1 MSQLGILILALVLQ
15 VHANTSTL
23 SCSWFTKMST
33 AVQGFQDQS
42 WLWGWAWG
50 PDSTVSIVDRSPPVT
65 FPSRPAGFGAEI
77 SDALLGY
84 VIPLNSFT
92 VSCSN
97 TTATSD
103 VDSPNLGCPSLC
115 SIDPDIPQRLEP
127 WIALVQRGACQFV
140 SKARE
145 AQRLGAKAIVVGG
158 EDPDISGK
166 PDTLVNM
173 FSPEDASDVTI
184 AATYIKYSSYAE
196 LYSLISTSNTSQ
208 AGLKTVSLLIRSEFS
223 AWQWYSPILTFLT
236 ILFIPSSLTFL
247 TLVIHRIRAAHA
259 AQRERAPED
268 VVKNLPWRVWTGSGW
283 EKHEGVTPGR
293 PDQSQSTVPAPSTPL
308 DDIDVELGVSLPTNP
323 TTSTHLDDEEDPV
336 WFNTQVECAICLDEF
351 AKGDKVR
358 VLPCK
363 HIFHLDEI
371 DEWLIQ
377 LKKLCPICKADVTRP
392 PRLAHSD
399 PNGAPHRELAPLED
413 SPPSPP
419 FVPSERTPLLHA
431 VTVARDN
438 HES

>member
-1 MSQLGILILALVLQ
+1 MTGSLSPFRLYKFMQIQAHSRAVG
-15 VHANTSTL
+15 STR
-23 SCSWFTKMST
+23 CQPQ
-33 AVQGFQDQS
+33 VQGFQDQS

-50 PDSTVSIVDRSPPVT
+50 PDSTVSIVDRSPPVI

-77 SDALLGY
+77 SDVLLGY

-92 VSCSN
+92 VPCPN

-196 LYSLISTSNTSQ
+196 LYSLIATSNTSQ

-293 PDQSQSTVPAPSTPL
+293 PDQSQSTVSVPSTPL
-308 DDIDVELGVSLPTNP
+308 DDIDVELGVSAPTDP
-323 TTSTHLDDEEDPV
+323 TSSTHLDDEEDPV

-351 AKGDKVR
+351 AKGDR
-358 VLPCK
+358 T
-363 HIFHLDEI
+363 
-371 DEWLIQ
+371 EWLIQ

-392 PRLAHSD
+392 PRLAHPD
-399 PNGAPHRELAPLED
+399 PNSATSRELAPLED

-419 FVPSERTPLLHA
+419 FVPSERTPLLHPI
-431 VTVARDN
+431 TVAQDN